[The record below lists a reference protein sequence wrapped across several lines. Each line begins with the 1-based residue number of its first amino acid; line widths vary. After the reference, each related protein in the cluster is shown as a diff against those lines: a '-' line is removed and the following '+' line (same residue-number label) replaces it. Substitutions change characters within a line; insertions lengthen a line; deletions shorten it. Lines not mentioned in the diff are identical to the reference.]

1 MLGKIF
7 QKKKRESEKNTALN
21 AMNLLVGILVRY
33 PEIGTVRF
41 DPASQ
46 CLQFS
51 YTLEAGMLD
60 VLPQSQI
67 NFQQDIM
74 EGIKGYH
81 LLNKIYSSVVEV
93 EVERFARFANL
104 TIKRDLKSFT
114 VKEISFILSLL
125 YQTIPGFFTIDALD
139 RQEID
144 DLTVPEEMIN
154 VMLENII
161 KVSGQK
167 EIVAFRDKEKV
178 MFYNK

>member
-93 EVERFARFANL
+93 EVEVAEEEVEEVGEEQ
-104 TIKRDLKSFT
+104 
-114 VKEISFILSLL
+114 VKE
-125 YQTIPGFFTIDALD
+125 D
-139 RQEID
+139 
-144 DLTVPEEMIN
+144 EEEREEGG
-154 VMLENII
+154 V
-161 KVSGQK
+161 
-167 EIVAFRDKEKV
+167 
-178 MFYNK
+178 